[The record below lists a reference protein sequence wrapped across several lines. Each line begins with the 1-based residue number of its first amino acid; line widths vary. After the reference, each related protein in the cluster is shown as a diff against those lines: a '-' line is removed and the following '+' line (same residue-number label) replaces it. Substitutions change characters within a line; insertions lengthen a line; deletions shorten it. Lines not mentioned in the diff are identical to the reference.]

1 MIKNYVTHIQT
12 HEKLCITKGCV
23 PTLDVANISKP
34 INYISCYSC
43 QLLGKKNYDV
53 QFQKRLQKYHYMY
66 QHSIPYLS
74 KFLSI
79 TPSRTCTLPIAM
91 V

>member
-23 PTLDVANISKP
+23 PTLDVANISTP

-43 QLLGKKNYDV
+43 QLSGKKIMMSS
-53 QFQKRLQKYHYMY
+53 FKKMLQKYHYMY

>member
-23 PTLDVANISKP
+23 PILDVANISKP

-43 QLLGKKNYDV
+43 QLSGKK
-53 QFQKRLQKYHYMY
+53 L
-66 QHSIPYLS
+66 
-74 KFLSI
+74 
-79 TPSRTCTLPIAM
+79 
-91 V
+91 

>member
-12 HEKLCITKGCV
+12 HEKLCITKECV

-43 QLLGKKNYDV
+43 QLLGKK
-53 QFQKRLQKYHYMY
+53 L
-66 QHSIPYLS
+66 
-74 KFLSI
+74 
-79 TPSRTCTLPIAM
+79 
-91 V
+91 